1 MATFKGDRLIG
12 KTNYIEWVKNASLYL
27 EINGYM
33 PYIDGSELSP
43 NKALYYKANTDNTIS
58 DIPYSPELGIK
69 YLEKELEFQRNSK
82 KALGA
87 IKSIIS
93 TDNIDRFKDKT
104 SAKALWDT
112 IISTYSE
119 SSLELI
125 SRYLN
130 KIIDSNYSSFTS
142 INEYTS

>member
-1 MATFKGDRLIG
+1 MANTFKGDKLIG
-12 KTNYIEWVKNASLYL
+12 KTNYIEWAKNASLYL
-27 EINGYM
+27 EINSYM
-33 PYIDGSELSP
+33 PYIDGTETPP

-58 DIPYSPELGIK
+58 DIPYSPELGIR
-69 YLEKELEFQRNSK
+69 YIERELEFKRNSK
-82 KALGA
+82 KVLGA

-112 IISTYSE
+112 IIRTYGE

-125 SRYLN
+125 SRYL
-130 KIIDSNYSSFTS
+130 
-142 INEYTS
+142 